1 MIAGEVRWMDDAAS
15 RIVAHYE
22 RHATSWD
29 GDRRAAAWIEKPCI
43 ERFLGILAEGALARA
58 VQSNT

>member
-1 MIAGEVRWMDDAAS
+1 MDDVAS

-29 GDRRAAAWIEKPCI
+29 GDRRAAAWISPASSASLVSLP
-43 ERFLGILAEGALARA
+43 RAR
-58 VQSNT
+58 SREPFNPTRDFS

>member
-1 MIAGEVRWMDDAAS
+1 MDDVAS
-15 RIVAHYE
+15 RIVAHCE

-29 GDRRAAAWIEKPCI
+29 PDRRAAAWIDKPCI
-43 ERFLGILAEGALARA
+43 EFLGILAEGALARA